1 MPSSSRHDLHDL
13 ALRAEAEHLAASRAS
28 EVRVQSELERRR
40 GELASEQ
47 TRLLQRI
54 RLAAG
59 V

>member
-1 MPSSSRHDLHDL
+1 MSTSRQDLHNL
-13 ALRAEAEHLAASRAS
+13 ALRAEAEHHAAALAS
-28 EVRVQSELERRR
+28 EVRVQNELERRR
-40 GELASEQ
+40 RELASEH

>member
-13 ALRAEAEHLAASRAS
+13 ALRAEAEHHAAARAC
-28 EVRVQSELERRR
+28 ELRVQSELERRR
-40 GELASEQ
+40 RELASEHC
-47 TRLLQRI
+47 RLLQRI